1 MQTSYVPTPSQ
12 SHPGDDRT
20 ACAQNPE
27 FTGYNVSPM
36 TLAKLDFGL
45 FRTLRKLDTSP
56 ERICSALGISAS
68 DYEYINE
75 IAGV

>member
-1 MQTSYVPTPSQ
+1 MQTSSVPTASQ
-12 SHPGDDRT
+12 SHPGDAR
-20 ACAQNPE
+20 AAGAQNRE
-27 FTGYNVSPM
+27 FAGYVVSPR

-45 FRTLRKLDTSP
+45 FRALRRLDTP
-56 ERICSALGISAS
+56 RERICSALCISAS